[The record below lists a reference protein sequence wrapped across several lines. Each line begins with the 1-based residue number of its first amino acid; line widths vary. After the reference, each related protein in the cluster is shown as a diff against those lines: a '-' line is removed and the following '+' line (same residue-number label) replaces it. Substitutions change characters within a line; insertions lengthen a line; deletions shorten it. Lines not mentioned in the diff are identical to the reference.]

1 MRLLSRIVRLAALSI
16 ALCLTAG
23 CAGRPVAEGPNVFIL
38 LLDALRSDH
47 LGCYGYERKTSS
59 RIDRLAA
66 EGVLFKNAYAPSS
79 WTLPST
85 GSMLTSLYPRE
96 HGAANSTR
104 GISQM
109 AVTLAERMHRAGYD
123 TAAFSANYC
132 FVTAERGFDRG
143 FDHFELFVNESSTVS
158 AGVLNRT
165 RKLPERY
172 GTVVKAAAEQ
182 LNLAAL
188 KWLDERENTSRPVFM
203 YLHYMDPHNPYEPP
217 KPFDTL
223 FDPDYTGT
231 VDGKSIFDAIHKR
244 AFEVTDRD
252 KQHVVALYDGE
263 IVYADSQISN
273 LLDELEKRELLQ
285 DALVIITADHGEE
298 LFERGDIGHGP
309 TLYEE
314 VLRVPLIMWQ
324 KQPEQPGA
332 TVDSCVTLLDIVP
345 TVLNVCGIQSKGALR
360 GKPLLP
366 PAEEVGSNTVW
377 AEVDEDILYTAHK
390 RSLIEGNWK
399 IITSGSSRE
408 LYDLSTDPHEKNDLS
423 AARKELV
430 ESLARK
436 VAEFSRKLERRA
448 SPVIDL
454 DDEKLKELESLGYV
468 R

>member
-1 MRLLSRIVRLAALSI
+1 MRLLSRIVRLALLPI
-16 ALCLTAG
+16 ALCLMAG
-23 CAGRPVAEGPNVFIL
+23 CSGRPVAEGPNIIIL

-47 LGCYGYERKTSS
+47 LGCYGYERKTSP
-59 RIDRLAA
+59 RIDRLAR
-66 EGVLFKNAYAPSS
+66 EGALFKNAYAPSS

-96 HGAANSTR
+96 HGAANSTS

-109 AVTLAERMHRAGYD
+109 AVTLAERMHGAGYD

-143 FDHFELFVNESSTVS
+143 FDHFELFVKESSPVS
-158 AGVLNRT
+158 ASVLNRT
-165 RKLPERY
+165 RKLPETY
-172 GTVVKAAAEQ
+172 GTVVTADAEQ

-188 KWLDERENTSRPVFM
+188 KWLDERDDTSRPVFM

-217 KPFDTL
+217 EPFDAL

-231 VDGKSIFDAIHKR
+231 VDGESIFDAIHKLQ
-244 AFEVTDRD
+244 FEATDRD
-252 KQHVVALYDGE
+252 KEHVVALYDGE
-263 IVYADSQISN
+263 IAYADNQISD
-273 LLDELEKRELLQ
+273 LLDELEKRQVLQ

-324 KQPEQPGA
+324 KQFEQPGA
-332 TVDSCVTLLDIVP
+332 AVDSRVSLLDIVP
-345 TVLNVCGIQSKGALR
+345 TVLNVCGIQSRGALR
-360 GKPLLP
+360 GKPILP
-366 PAEEVGSNTVW
+366 PAEKVGSDTVW

-390 RSLIEGNWK
+390 RALIEDNWK

-408 LYDLSTDPHEKNDLS
+408 LYDISSDPHETNDLS
-423 AARKELV
+423 AARKEMV
-430 ESLARK
+430 ELLAGK
-436 VAEFSRKLERRA
+436 VDDFSRKLERGA
-448 SPVIDL
+448 SPVIEL